1 MPQGF
6 SAQGTLLASSPD
18 PNWPPSAPVGGTVT
32 FTTLAELRNFTP
44 PPMSRNPLETTTH
57 NEGDDTYVVGI
68 RRTGEMQANINYV
81 PTNAT
86 HDAST
91 GLLKDFQDGTRKIYR
106 ITYPDGYKWLF
117 SGFVSNF
124 APTAPVDD
132 VLTADVTWR
141 PTGTHIFT
149 AS

>member
-57 NEGDDTYVVGI
+57 NEGD
-68 RRTGEMQANINYV
+68 
-81 PTNAT
+81 
-86 HDAST
+86 
-91 GLLKDFQDGTRKIYR
+91 
-106 ITYPDGYKWLF
+106 
-117 SGFVSNF
+117 
-124 APTAPVDD
+124 
-132 VLTADVTWR
+132 
-141 PTGTHIFT
+141 
-149 AS
+149 

>member
-6 SAQGTLLASSPD
+6 SAQGTIIASSPD

-32 FTTLAELRNFTP
+32 FTNVAELRNFTP
-44 PPMSRNPLETTTH
+44 PPLNRNPLETTTH
-57 NEGDDTYVVGI
+57 NEADDSWIVGI
-68 RRTGEMQANINYV
+68 RRKGDMQANINYV

-86 HDAST
+86 HSASA
-91 GLLKDFQDGTRKIYR
+91 GLLKDWQDGVRKIYQ
-106 ITYPDGYKWLF
+106 ITFPDGYKWLF
-117 SGFVSNF
+117 SGFVSSF

-141 PTGTHIFT
+141 PTGTTLFV
-149 AS
+149 AP